1 VNADRPIVPLIPTPE
16 ASVRGCCDV
25 DLEENGV
32 VCNVCT
38 ERCAGAADA
47 VAGAVCQHSCA
58 VTAVWERRREGA
70 EELPGDGNNA
80 FGFKGLLMK
89 ANDEVLDAPVWARAR
104 AGVKIFDTSDSAAR
118 CDVAF

>member
-1 VNADRPIVPLIPTPE
+1 MWRIITGVNADRPIVPLIPTLE

-32 VCNVCT
+32 VCNVCA
-38 ERCAGAADA
+38 ER
-47 VAGAVCQHSCA
+47 
-58 VTAVWERRREGA
+58 WERGREGV